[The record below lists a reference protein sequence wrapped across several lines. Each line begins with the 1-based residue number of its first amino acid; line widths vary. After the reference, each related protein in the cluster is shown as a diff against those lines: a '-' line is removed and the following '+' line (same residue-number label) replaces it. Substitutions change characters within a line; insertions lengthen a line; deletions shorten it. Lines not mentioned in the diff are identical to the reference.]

1 MSGLINVELPR
12 GVDLFV
18 AQTTLVQPKDGI
30 VPVTARD
37 SFVAPSLVSA
47 GRVIAVFFEGCMD
60 AEYQCAQVI
69 MSFSS
74 DAVAGY
80 IDSAWNWSTVVGE
93 VNKRYM
99 EGTHCAWCSG
109 GRGEFGCC
117 APPHNNHEGQQS
129 VSSYW
134 RL

>member
-1 MSGLINVELPR
+1 MSGLINVELPQ

-30 VPVTARD
+30 VPVTTRD
-37 SFVAPSLVSA
+37 SFVSPSLVSV
-47 GRVIAVFFEGCMD
+47 GGVIAAFAEGQMD
-60 AEYQCAQVI
+60 AGYQFAQLI
-69 MSFSS
+69 MSLSS
-74 DAVAGY
+74 DVVAGC
-80 IDSAWNWSTVVGE
+80 IDSVWNCSTVVGE
-93 VNKRYM
+93 VNKRYT

-117 APPHNNHEGQQS
+117 APPHNNHEGQRS
-129 VSSYW
+129 VSSCR